1 MGKIIMPKNSALLEE
16 VEAAL
21 KIYYDANDWLSNDEY
36 KRRLKEKI
44 GDGQDESAY
53 TKKMQITSYFGF
65 TKWEDINDK
74 RSLRRITESGR
85 RFYEHI
91 RDNDKD
97 GLLEDLMS
105 SLENTTFG
113 RGNYGCP
120 DSD

>member
-21 KIYYDANDWLSNDEY
+21 KFITMQMTGYQTMSTKKA
-36 KRRLKEKI
+36 KRKI
-44 GDGQDESAY
+44 GDGKDESAY

-97 GLLEDLMS
+97 GLLKI
-105 SLENTTFG
+105 
-113 RGNYGCP
+113 
-120 DSD
+120 